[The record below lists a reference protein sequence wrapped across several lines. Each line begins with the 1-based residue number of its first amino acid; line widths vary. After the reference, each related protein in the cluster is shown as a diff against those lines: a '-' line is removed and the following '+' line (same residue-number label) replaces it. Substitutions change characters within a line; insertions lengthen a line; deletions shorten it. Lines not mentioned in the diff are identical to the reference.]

1 MKKSTFGILATVAVL
16 FTPVAAFTQD
26 SQVNNNQSQLDVGG
40 YGYDYDA
47 RNPQLS
53 THNKKMRV
61 NFTTISRG
69 YSSGYRTASQLVI
82 ASNEEW
88 VDLWQQH
95 SSNQSSLDI
104 YNGFVT
110 PSPVP
115 EVDFTQE
122 QVVAVFAG
130 EKPTGGY
137 SIEVISVETINS
149 ILVITVKHSQP
160 APENNVAAV
169 ITHPY
174 HIIKIP
180 RMTVEKVVF
189 KQAEADNY

>member
-47 RNPQLS
+47 RNTQLS

-69 YSSGYRTASQLVI
+69 YSSGYLTASQLVI

-88 VDLWQQH
+88 VD
-95 SSNQSSLDI
+95 DI
-104 YNGFVT
+104 
-110 PSPVP
+110 
-115 EVDFTQE
+115 
-122 QVVAVFAG
+122 
-130 EKPTGGY
+130 PT
-137 SIEVISVETINS
+137 
-149 ILVITVKHSQP
+149 LL
-160 APENNVAAV
+160 
-169 ITHPY
+169 
-174 HIIKIP
+174 
-180 RMTVEKVVF
+180 
-189 KQAEADNY
+189 